1 MFLYILIALCSA
13 ILFYLKW
20 CYSYWQR
27 HGYPYIP
34 AQIPFGVLDP
44 VVRTWKK
51 SVGIA
56 IYDIYKQMK
65 QHKVVGM
72 YLINRP
78 ALLVRDA
85 YLARDMLTKD
95 FASFHDRGIYVDE
108 IHDPMSGGIF
118 FLKGQ
123 QWKTLRSK
131 LAPSFTSGKLRS
143 MFESIHEVSLRL
155 VDYLEH
161 QLPPATTDKD
171 AEFKSIEVKHLFV
184 LYAIDII
191 ASSIFGLDVDSFSDP
206 QNEFFKLSRNVN
218 ENSYRGVF
226 RNTCQIMYPGLE
238 KIFQRLGW
246 TEPAPDGMKKIVR
259 QTIERREKHN
269 IVRKDMLQLLLQ
281 LRNTGKING
290 DEDEGWSAEKTKDA
304 LASMSIEMIAAQ
316 LFLFYVAG
324 FETSAATAAFTLYE
338 LSRNAD
344 LLQKAQEDVEQAL
357 EKHGSLCYDSLKD
370 MKFLDMCVMET
381 ARKYPGLPILNRE
394 CTQDYPL
401 PDSDL
406 VIKKG
411 TPIIIS
417 LLGIHRDE
425 EYFPDALR
433 YDPERFVNEN
443 YNAAAYMPF
452 GEGPRHCIAQR
463 MGKLNVKVGVAQIL
477 NHFDVKVDATAPEI
491 EFDNF
496 GLPIMPKGGVPV
508 KLARK
513 QTNNVIKT

>member
-1 MFLYILIALCSA
+1 MFLYIIIAVCSA
-13 ILFYLKW
+13 ILFYFKW

-34 AQIPFGVLDP
+34 AQVPFGVLDP

-51 SVGIA
+51 SVGMA
-56 IYDIYKQMK
+56 IYDIYEQTRE
-65 QHKVVGM
+65 HKVVGM

-85 YLARDMLTKD
+85 QLARDMLTKD

-123 QWKTLRSK
+123 QWKTLRTK
-131 LAPSFTSGKLRS
+131 LAPSFTSGKLRG
-143 MFESIHEVSLRL
+143 MFDTIHDVSLRM
-155 VDYLEH
+155 VDHLNG
-161 QLPPATTDKD
+161 QLPER
-171 AEFKSIEVKHLFV
+171 EFKQIEVKHLFV
-184 LYAIDII
+184 TYAIDII

-226 RNTCQIMYPGLE
+226 RGTCQFMYPGLE

-246 TEPAPDGMKKIVR
+246 TEPAPDYMKKIVR
-259 QTIERREKHN
+259 QTIEKREKHN

-290 DEDEGWSAEKTKDA
+290 DEDEGWSAVKTTDA
-304 LASMSIEMIAAQ
+304 LASMSIELIAAQ

-324 FETSAATAAFTLYE
+324 FETSAATAAFTIYE
-338 LSRNAD
+338 LARNAE
-344 LLQKAQEDVEQAL
+344 LLEKAQEDVEQAL
-357 EKHGSLCYDSLKD
+357 AKHGSLSYDSLKD
-370 MKFLDMCVMET
+370 MKFLDLCVMET
-381 ARKYPGLPILNRE
+381 TRKYPGLPILNRE
-394 CTQDYPL
+394 CTKDYPL
-401 PDSDL
+401 PDSEL
-406 VIKKG
+406 VVKKG

-417 LLGIHRDE
+417 LFGIHRDE

-433 YDPERFVNEN
+433 YDPYRFEKEN

-477 NHFDVKVDATAPEI
+477 QHFEVKVDPSAPEI

-508 KLARK
+508 TLAKK
-513 QTNNVIKT
+513 QKTNVIKS